1 MRTPRAPSNGPR
13 RAPDFGPNKGTK
25 MKTSFRQNLLAS
37 TLLVGASALAT
48 PAWAQ
53 DTVDPAAQPPSGP
66 VEAQPTPSVSSEGE
80 PVSTGQDIIVTGSR
94 IPQPNLESAAP
105 VTVVSDQDVK
115 LTGATRIEDVLN
127 QLPSVGAAQAS
138 GIANGASGTAELD
151 LRYLGSK
158 RTLTLV
164 NGRRLMPG
172 DPNSTTQAADVNV
185 IPAALVRRVEVLTG
199 GASSV
204 YGADAVAGVVNFIMD
219 TSFEGIRFDGNYSTY
234 WHKQDNPFVGRCQS
248 VAASQQAC
256 AGRAIGDPI
265 HIRDMLENRRTA
277 IGTAQYPLPTGS
289 TFDGRALDGTVTIGA
304 GFDDGRGH
312 AVAYFGYRHVK
323 PVLQANRDF
332 SACTIQNSTAGS
344 PTCGGSATAN
354 PGTAII
360 FTGAGTSTLAALGPG
375 TITPNAANIFNFAP
389 LNYFQR
395 PDERYIAGAFA
406 DYEISPMFK
415 PYMEFMFMDD
425 RTLAQI
431 APSGDFGNT
440 LTINCDNPFM
450 STVPGSGGAP
460 GVSVFDVVCATPNLI
475 NGFVGTFPTAIDAP
489 YNPTPGAAPI
499 LFSNTVPGGADYNRA
514 FFQLLRRNT
523 EGGPRISDLRHQSW
537 RGVLG
542 MRGDLSNVFS
552 YDTYFQYGRT
562 NYTQVYKNEFSIS
575 RLTRALDAVVDPATG
590 NIVCRSVLD
599 QSDPSCVPYDPF
611 GAAPSAGAI
620 NYLNVFGVIQGI
632 TSEQVANFNVTGL
645 LGEAGVQAPWAEDGV
660 AINLGVE
667 YRRESLDL
675 NPDQSFQAQPSSDLA
690 GQGAPTLPVTGN
702 FRVWEIFGEAQI
714 PIVQNSF
721 IDELSLN
728 LGYRK
733 SWYKTENERAPAG
746 QDPNRKYDTDTY
758 KISAEFAPIQDIRFR
773 GTYNRAVRAPNL
785 QELFAPQFVGLGGSV
800 DPCATGTPM
809 TATDFGCLATGLV
822 VGQSVTGN
830 PAAQYNALL
839 GGNPNLTPEK
849 ATTKTLGV
857 VLQPRFIPRLAITVD
872 YWDITLKNA
881 IQGFGADAIVN
892 ACVAD
897 STATSISPACALVRR
912 NPAGSLW
919 LSSQIV
925 NGVVNG
931 ATIDLP
937 NNEGQIDTSGI
948 DVNVAYSHPMFGLGR
963 LSHSFIGT
971 YLRQFDVDNNLSE
984 PYSCDGWYGP
994 VCSGAVV
1001 AGGAPMPKW
1010 RHKMRTTWDTPWG
1023 LGLSLQWRHVGKVK
1037 AETLQSSNSV
1047 NGAFNFNPGLRVHA
1061 ENYFDLAATF
1071 TLMDRINLRAGI
1083 NNLLDND
1090 PPRITSGSGSRAG
1103 SSLCPAGP
1111 CNGNTYP
1118 GTWDALGRYL
1128 WVGATIDFLPPKP
1141 APAPVAPPPPPPPA
1155 PPPPA
1160 TQTCPDGSVILATE
1174 TCPVPPPPPPPP
1186 PPAPERG

>member
-1 MRTPRAPSNGPR
+1 
-13 RAPDFGPNKGTK
+13 
-25 MKTSFRQNLLAS
+25 MKTNFRQNLLAS

-53 DTVDPAAQPPSGP
+53 DMQTTDPTASQPTGP
-66 VEAQPTPSVSSEGE
+66 VEAAPTPSVSSEGE
-80 PVSTGQDIIVTGSR
+80 DVQQGQDIIVTGSR

-115 LTGATRIEDVLN
+115 LSGATRIEDVLN

-138 GIANGASGTAELD
+138 GISNDASGTAEID
-151 LRYLGSK
+151 LRMMGSK

-172 DPNSTTQAADVNV
+172 DPADSTQAGDVNV

-219 TSFEGIRFDGNYSTY
+219 TSFEGIRFDGNYSTW

-248 VAASQQAC
+248 VSASQQFC
-256 AGRAIGDPI
+256 AGQTIGDPV
-265 HIRDMLENRRTA
+265 HIRDMLENRRA
-277 IGTAQYPLPTGS
+277 VIGTDQYPLPTGS
-289 TFDGRALDGTVTIGA
+289 TFDGRALDGTITIGA

-323 PVLQANRDF
+323 PVLQRDRDF
-332 SACTIQNSTAGS
+332 SACTIQNSAAGS

-354 PGTAII
+354 PGNALI
-360 FTGAGTSTLAALGPG
+360 FTGAGTSTFAVLGPG
-375 TITPNAANIFNFAP
+375 TAVVGAPNIFNFAP

-406 DYEISPMFK
+406 NYEINSTFE
-415 PYMEFMFMDD
+415 PYLEFMFMDD

-440 LTINCDNPFM
+440 LTINCDNPLM
-450 STVPGSGGAP
+450 SAQQRTLICNPE
-460 GVSVFDVVCATPNLI
+460 NLI
-475 NGFVGTFPTAIDAP
+475 TGFIGNFPVAVDAP
-489 YNPTPGAAPI
+489 YNPNPAAPPL
-499 LFSNTVPGGADYNRA
+499 LFPNTVPGGADYNRA

-562 NYTQVYKNEFSIS
+562 NYTQLYKNEFAIS
-575 RLTRALDAVVDPATG
+575 RLTRALDAVTDPATG
-590 NIVCRSVLD
+590 NVVCRSVLD
-599 QSDPSCVPYDPF
+599 QTDLSCVPYDVF
-611 GAAPSAGAI
+611 GPAGPSAAAL

-632 TSEQVANFNVTGL
+632 TSEQLFNANVTGL
-645 LGEAGVQAPWAEDGV
+645 LGEAGVRTPWAEDGV
-660 AINLGVE
+660 AINLGLE
-667 YRRESLDL
+667 YRRESLEL
-675 NPDQSFQAQPSSDLA
+675 NPDTAFQTQPSSDLA
-690 GQGAPTLPVTGN
+690 GQGAPTLPVRGN
-702 FRVWEIFGEAQI
+702 FRVWEIFAEAQI

-728 LGYRK
+728 VGYRK
-733 SWYKTENERAPAG
+733 SFYKTHNDLAPAG
-746 QDPNRKYDTDTY
+746 EDPSRKYDTDTY
-758 KISAEFAPIQDIRFR
+758 KISAEFAPIQDIRLR
-773 GTYNRAVRAPNL
+773 GTYNRAVRAPNI
-785 QELFAPQFVGLGGSV
+785 QELFAAQFVGLGGSN
-800 DPCATGTPM
+800 DPCAGFAITI
-809 TATDFGCLATGLV
+809 TDFGCRAQGLA
-822 VGQSVTGN
+822 VGQTVTGN
-830 PAAQYNALL
+830 PAGQYNSLQ

-849 ATTKTLGV
+849 ATTKSVGV
-857 VLQPRFIPRLAITVD
+857 VLQPRFIPRLAVTVD

-881 IQGFGADAIVN
+881 IQGFGADAILA

-897 STATSISPACALVRR
+897 TTSLTSVSPACALVHR

-919 LSSQIV
+919 LSSQIS

-948 DVNVAYSHPMFGLGR
+948 DVNVAYSHGAFGLGR

-984 PYSCDGWYGP
+984 PYSCDGYYGP

-1010 RHKMRTTWDTPWG
+1010 RHKMRSTWNTPWG

-1037 AETLQSSNSV
+1037 AETLQNNNTV
-1047 NGAFNFNPGLRVHA
+1047 GTPTNFDPGLRIKA
-1061 ENYFDLAATF
+1061 QNYFDLAATF
-1071 TLMDRINLRAGI
+1071 TLLDRINLRAGI

-1090 PPRITSGSGSRAG
+1090 PPLVTSGSGSVG
-1103 SSLCPAGP
+1103 GTNLCPTGP
-1111 CNGNTYP
+1111 CNGNTFP

-1141 APAPVAPPPPPPPA
+1141 APAPVAPPPPPPPPA

-1186 PPAPERG
+1186 PAPERG